1 MTTRTDG
8 RKTKRSVGFVVT
20 LGALC
25 AVSPLGIDMYV
36 PGLPDLAR
44 SLGASASAAQLS
56 VTGFLLG
63 LVLGQLLFGPLGD
76 LYGRRPLLIGGALLA
91 AACSVVCVFSPN
103 IEVFV
108 AARVLAG
115 FFGAT
120 GPVLARSVVSDRFQ
134 GAQRAR
140 YYAMLGIVV
149 GVAPVVAPA
158 LGGAVVAL
166 GSWRYVFVLLAVVS
180 LALALAVVRW
190 VPESLPP
197 EGRTKGGV
205 RASFAAMADLLHNRA
220 FAGYILVM
228 ALTSAAMF
236 TYVSDSSF
244 VFEQHYGTSVGL
256 YTVIFAGNAVAMLVS
271 SSLYGALSGRVSS
284 RTLLGIGLAIAAA
297 ATVAHLGVT
306 AVTGG
311 SFLVSWL
318 CLMATVAGIGLIFPA
333 TTTIVQEL
341 GGRSAGASSALLG
354 AGQFALGA
362 LISPLAGLFQNGVLP
377 LAAMMAVGAVLALAA
392 FLGVRR
398 SHVSAQSDL
407 ALGG

>member
-1 MTTRTDG
+1 MTVRTEG
-8 RKTKRSVGFVVT
+8 PKTKRSLGFVVT

-44 SLGASASAAQLS
+44 SLGATTSAAQLS

-63 LVLGQLLFGPLGD
+63 LVVGQLLFGPLGD
-76 LYGRRPLLIGGALLA
+76 RFGRRPLLIGGALLA
-91 AACSVVCVFSPN
+91 AACSAVCVFAPT
-103 IEVFV
+103 IEVFD
-108 AARVLAG
+108 AARFLAG

-134 GAQRAR
+134 GAQRGR
-140 YYAMLGIVV
+140 YYAVLGVVV

-158 LGGAVVAL
+158 LGGAVVAW

-180 LALALAVVRW
+180 LALALSVARW

-197 EGRTKGGV
+197 ERRTGGGV

-220 FAGYILVM
+220 FAGYILMM

-244 VFEQHYGTSVGL
+244 VFEQYFGTGVEL
-256 YTVIFAGNAVAMLVS
+256 YTVLFAGNAVAMLIAS
-271 SSLYGALSGRVSS
+271 SVFGALSGKVSP
-284 RTLLGIGLAIAAA
+284 RALLGVGLA
-297 ATVAHLGVT
+297 VT
-306 AVTGG
+306 AVATIAHLVVTVATGG
-311 SFLVSWL
+311 VFLASWL
-318 CLMATVAGIGLIFPA
+318 CLMGAVAGIGLIFPA
-333 TTTIVQEL
+333 ITTIAQEL
-341 GGRSAGASSALLG
+341 GSASAGASSALLG
-354 AGQFALGA
+354 AAQFALGA

-377 LAAMMAVGAVLALAA
+377 MAAMMAVGAVLSGAVI
-392 FLGVRR
+392 LGVRR
-398 SHVSAQSDL
+398 GQRDR